1 MKIKTSLLKLIFL
14 ILIAACMSNDIH
26 AYRKMQDDSTAAQ
39 IARVKEL
46 ITYLEYALNTIGDA
60 YTPRREKDVIITT
73 SYSKFFRDED
83 VQVEDDLD
91 LDRSTVTNKDVQAY
105 LKDVDFFFKNVSFKL
120 DIEDVQP
127 MINDSSQLFYLV
139 KINRNLSGIT
149 VLADTINQTITRY
162 VEVNYY
168 EKTDDLKIV
177 SFYTTKL
184 SEKEDLMNW
193 WEELSFEWKYIFQ
206 QRFNYYDSV
215 GYEELKVL
223 IEIDSLDLSSNR
235 YISDFEPLFKLN
247 QLRYLNL
254 SNTSIKDLTPLR
266 VHNKI
271 THLDLSD
278 TEVDTIDHIR
288 YASEIRYLNLSD
300 LMVKDIS
307 ILENYPKLEHLVM
320 NNCDIDSISFREEFQ
335 NLNRLELS
343 HFNSNSYD
351 WISGMHQL
359 NYLDASYSNIGNLE
373 SLLDNKNLKILIL
386 EGTEITD
393 IKPIRS
399 LPVLEELNLESTNI
413 QTLADLSGTTTLR
426 KIYCDNSSIT
436 NQEANDFM
444 NLNPNTLVIF
454 ESEELQAWWNDL
466 DNALQS
472 LFSTRFSL
480 SPEPSIVELAEITK
494 EDSLILAG
502 LKTTDKLPD
511 LWPFRNLVF
520 LDMHDT
526 YISDISSITQTTN
539 LAHVNAASSNI
550 SNIDSLGELKQLD
563 FLDLSGTRVSSIES
577 LTGLRGLRYLN
588 IDDAQVENSD
598 ILKYIDSNPGC
609 LVIYRSVY
617 LVNWWEG
624 LPDEWQG
631 ILSKN
636 AGIDQNQIDNRNLH
650 LISYLDH
657 IKIDSIDI
665 KDLSPLDEL
674 YYLKGLEI
682 NRVNISDITKVQ
694 DHKGLTLLRV
704 TASPV
709 SDFSSITSLK
719 QLKNLDISNTGI
731 LDLDFI
737 SELKALEVLKISG
750 TKIKKLNPLSSLTHL
765 KELDIS
771 NTSIKSLKPIESL
784 ISLKMITCYNSL
796 IKAKAI
802 DGFKSSHPD
811 CQVLYY

>member
-1 MKIKTSLLKLIFL
+1 MKIKTGLIKLTFLSLIVAFT
-14 ILIAACMSNDIH
+14 SNDLL
-26 AYRKMQDDSTAAQ
+26 AYRKMQDDSTAVQ
-39 IARVKEL
+39 IEKVKEL
-46 ITYLEYALNTIGDA
+46 ITYLEFALNTIGDA
-60 YTPRREKDVIITT
+60 YTPQREKDIIITT

-91 LDRSTVTNKDVQAY
+91 LNRSTVTNKDVQAY

-139 KINRNLSGIT
+139 KVNRNLNGIT

-162 VEVNYY
+162 VEVNYF
-168 EKTDDLKIV
+168 ENSDDLKIV

-254 SNTSIKDLTPLR
+254 SNTLINDLTPLR
-266 VHNKI
+266 VYNKI
-271 THLDLSD
+271 IHLDLSD
-278 TEVDTIDHIR
+278 TEIDTIDHIR
-288 YASEIRYLNLSD
+288 YASEIKYLNLSD
-300 LMVKDIS
+300 LKIKDIG
-307 ILENYPKLEHLVM
+307 ILENFPKLEHLVM
-320 NNCDIDSISFREEFQ
+320 NNCAIDSISFRADFQ
-335 NLNRLELS
+335 FLNKLELS
-343 HFNSNSYD
+343 HFSSDSYD
-351 WISGMHQL
+351 WLSNFPQL
-359 NYLDASYSNIGNLE
+359 NYLDASFSNIDDLG
-373 SLLDNKNLKILIL
+373 SLSENKSLKILIL

-393 IKPIRS
+393 IKPITS

-436 NQEANDFM
+436 NQDANDFM
-444 NLNPNTLVIF
+444 NLNSSTLVIF
-454 ESEELQAWWNDL
+454 ESEELQAWWNGL
-466 DNALQS
+466 DIALQN

-480 SPEPSIVELAEITK
+480 SSEPSIVELAEITK
-494 EDSLILAG
+494 EDSLYFSG

-520 LDMHDT
+520 LDLHDT
-526 YISDISSITQTTN
+526 FISDISSITQTPN
-539 LAHVNAASSNI
+539 LRYINAASSNI
-550 SNIDSLGELKQLD
+550 SNIDSLRELKQLD
-563 FLDLSGTRVSSIES
+563 YLDLSSTRVSSIES
-577 LTGLRGLRYLN
+577 LTGLRGLRFLN
-588 IDDAQVENSD
+588 VDDAQVESAD
-598 ILKYIDSNPGC
+598 ILKFIDSNPEC
-609 LVIYRSVY
+609 LVIYRSFY

-624 LPDEWQG
+624 LSEDWQG

-650 LISYLDH
+650 IISYLEH

-665 KDLSPLDEL
+665 KDLEPLDEL
-674 YYLKGLEI
+674 NYLQGLEI
-682 NRVNISDITKVQ
+682 NRVNISDITKLQ
-694 DHKGLTLLRV
+694 DHKGLTLLKV

-709 SDFSSITSLK
+709 SDFNSITSLK
-719 QLKNLDISNTGI
+719 QLKHLDLSNTGI
-731 LDLDFI
+731 IDLEFTG
-737 SELKALEVLKISG
+737 ELKALKILKISG
-750 TKIKKLNPLSSLTHL
+750 TRVKKLNPVSSLTHL
-765 KELDIS
+765 EELDIS

-784 ISLKMITCYNSL
+784 MNLKMISCYNTFL
-796 IKAKAI
+796 KEKAI
-802 DGFKSSHPD
+802 DGFKSNHPD